1 MKLSRFIFLFILGA
15 IGAFFIRTFGFEGI
29 YLASNSMAPTLEE
42 GRHIIA
48 NKFPLFFRKPKRGE
62 IVMFEDPEGSEKGMV
77 KRVIAVEGDEIAI
90 KEKRVYLNNYLLEEN
105 YVQYLRADTLL
116 VGDNIKPLKIP
127 EDHVFVMGDNRDFSK
142 DSRDWKDEKG
152 EWIPFLPIDLIKGV
166 LPEP

>member
-1 MKLSRFIFLFILGA
+1 MKLSRILFLFILGA

-48 NKFPLFFRKPKRGE
+48 NKFPLLFRDPRKGE

-77 KRVIAVEGDEIAI
+77 KRVIAAEGDVIAI
-90 KEKRVYLNNYLLEEN
+90 RDKRVYLNNLLLEER

-116 VGDNIKPLKIP
+116 VGDTLKPLQIP

-152 EWIPFLPIDLIKGV
+152 EWAPFLSIDLITGV
-166 LPEP
+166 ISEP